1 MPFKLVIDKKYSID
15 CSPLG
20 KITNI
25 KLKNLYDILAKKGF
39 NYKNEKSQTFFS
51 QISDEMYVTFPKE
64 AVKAGDM
71 FSSEKL
77 HMKYPGFGKISIL
90 QKNKIIAISKNK
102 ELAIISISGTV
113 SMQSSIIKKLNAKVT
128 GAKIKGWMLF
138 NIKKGKIK
146 EYKAIFSLGI
156 KASQHGTTI
165 GFNNEVVT
173 SYSSDI

>member
-128 GAKIKGWMLF
+128 GAKRVDALQY
-138 NIKKGKIK
+138 KKG
-146 EYKAIFSLGI
+146 
-156 KASQHGTTI
+156 
-165 GFNNEVVT
+165 
-173 SYSSDI
+173 